1 MFIGTFKH
9 NLDPKNRII
18 MPAKFRQELGDSFFV
33 TKGLGGCLLAMP
45 ADKWESLLNQIE
57 SRPMPEAQAL
67 QRFFCAGADEA
78 VPNAQGRFVIPDELR
93 KHAGIDKEVTI
104 VGTGKHVE
112 IWSSEKWDEITRAS
126 EEQDIAQLMQNITF

>member
-1 MFIGTFKH
+1 MFIGTFRH

-18 MPAKFRQELGDSFFV
+18 MPAKFRQELGDTFYV
-33 TKGLGGCLLAMP
+33 TKGLDGCLLAMP
-45 ADKWESLLNQIE
+45 ADKWSSLVDQID

-67 QRFFCAGADEA
+67 QRFFCAGAEEA
-78 VPNAQGRFVIPDELR
+78 APNAQGRFVVPDELR

-112 IWSSEKWDEITRAS
+112 IWSSEKWDEITS
-126 EEQDIAQLMQNITF
+126 SSDEQDIAQLMQNITF